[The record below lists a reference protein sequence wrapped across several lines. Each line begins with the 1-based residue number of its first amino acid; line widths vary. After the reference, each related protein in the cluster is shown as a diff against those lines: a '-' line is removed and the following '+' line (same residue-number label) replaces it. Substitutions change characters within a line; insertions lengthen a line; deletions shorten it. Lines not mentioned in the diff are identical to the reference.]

1 MVKSALKRQSL
12 LNGMAPLE
20 RDLAANAEAI
30 EALLCDLLPEVDG
43 PQARLHDAMRYAS
56 LNGGKRLRPFLVAA
70 GAALFDVPKDRA
82 LRVGAAIELIH
93 CYSLVHDDLPAMDD
107 AVTRRGR
114 PSCHC
119 QFDEATAVLAGDAL
133 QSLAFEVLADHAT
146 HPDAVVRANLVTGLA
161 IAAGAAGMCGG
172 QMIDLEAETR
182 AIDKDEIVVLQRLK
196 TGALFRFAC
205 EAGAV
210 LGGASEA
217 GRAALRSYADELG
230 LAFQIKDDL
239 LDVKGDPELAGKAL
253 GQDVAA
259 GKATL
264 VALLGIDAAE
274 AKLTSLKVSGD
285 EHLLRF
291 GDKADSL
298 RDVLAFVIER
308 SH

>member
-1 MVKSALKRQSL
+1 MTSF
-12 LNGMAPLE
+12 E

-30 EALLCDLLPEVDG
+30 EALLRDLLAPVEG

-56 LNGGKRLRPFLVAA
+56 LNGGKRLRPFLVQA
-70 GAALFDVPKDRA
+70 GAALFDVPTERA

-107 AVTRRGR
+107 AATRRGR

-133 QSLAFEVLADHAT
+133 QALAFEVLADEAT
-146 HPDAVVRANLVTGLA
+146 HPDAVIRASLVTGLA
-161 IAAGAAGMCGG
+161 TAAGAAGMCGG
-172 QMIDLEAETR
+172 QMIDLDAEKR
-182 AIDKDEIVVLQRLK
+182 VLGKDEIIVLQRLK

-210 LGGASEA
+210 LGGASETD
-217 GRAALRSYADELG
+217 RARLRAYADDLG

-239 LDVKGDPELAGKAL
+239 LDVTGDPDLAGKDL
-253 GQDVAA
+253 GQDAAA

-264 VALLGIDAAE
+264 VALLGVEAAE
-274 AKLTSLKVSGD
+274 AKLAALKASGD
-285 EHLLRF
+285 EHLKNF
-291 GDKADSL
+291 GERAASL
-298 RDVLAFVIER
+298 RQVLSFVIER

>member
-1 MVKSALKRQSL
+1 MTVFD
-12 LNGMAPLE
+12 

-30 EALLCDLLPEVDG
+30 EALLHDLLPPVAG

-70 GAALFDVPKDRA
+70 GSVLFDVPKERA

-107 AVTRRGR
+107 APTRRGR

-119 QFDEATAVLAGDAL
+119 RFDEATAILAGDAL
-133 QSLAFEVLADHAT
+133 QSLAFEVLADKAT
-146 HPDAVVRANLVTGLA
+146 HPDAPVRAALVTGLA
-161 IAAGAAGMCGG
+161 TAAGAAGMCGG
-172 QMIDLEAETR
+172 QMIDLEAEER
-182 AIDKDEIVVLQRLK
+182 SLDMDEIVVLQRLK

-210 LGGASEA
+210 LGGAIEA
-217 GRAALRSYADELG
+217 DRARLRAYADDLG

-239 LDVKGDPELAGKAL
+239 LDVTGDPALAGKAL
-253 GQDVAA
+253 GQDAAA

-264 VALLGIDAAE
+264 VALLGIEAAE
-274 AKLTSLKVSGD
+274 DKLLSLKESG
-285 EHLLRF
+285 ERQLGHF
-291 GDKADSL
+291 GSKADSL
-298 RDVLAFVIER
+298 RQVLAFVIER